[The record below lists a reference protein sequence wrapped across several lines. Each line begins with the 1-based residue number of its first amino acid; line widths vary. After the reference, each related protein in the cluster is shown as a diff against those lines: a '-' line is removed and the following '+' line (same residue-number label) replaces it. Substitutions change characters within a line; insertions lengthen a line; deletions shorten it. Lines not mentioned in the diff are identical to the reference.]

1 MHTIDTS
8 VVISKALERL
18 KAYPAGSVSKRE
30 VVASIPC
37 DAPDMD
43 KLAWNLNGKLTKAIY
58 SYWQQAALDKP
69 QAHTRSRDELT
80 KLAQETADSLR
91 TAEAT

>member
-1 MHTIDTS
+1 MRTIDTS
-8 VVISKALERL
+8 AVVSKALERL
-18 KAYPAGSVSKRE
+18 QAYPAGSVSKRE

-37 DAPDMD
+37 DASDMD
-43 KLAWNLNGKLTKAIY
+43 KLAWNLNGKLTKTIY
-58 SYWQQAALDKP
+58 SYWEQAALDKP

-91 TAEAT
+91 PETAT